1 MTKHLNLYIALLL
14 IIILNLYVVYTTY
27 HKEGF
32 LVKLFKTAF
41 NLIPI
46 PAISEFYKNE
56 IKTNNFFNF
65 FFEFGFATFKLIL
78 LIGVMPWLLIVTV
91 KAGVIGGMQ
100 AVTSGMFSA
109 ANFMFSKPKLT
120 INPLTLINNKK
131 MAATQL
137 KLASIENKL
146 KCLDDG
152 SCS

>member
-1 MTKHLNLYIALLL
+1 MTKHLNLYMALSL
-14 IIILNLYVVYTTY
+14 IIILNLYVVYSTY
-27 HKEGF
+27 DKEGF
-32 LVKLFKTAF
+32 IVEIFKSVF

-46 PAISEFYKNE
+46 PEIAKYYKKE
-56 IKTNNFFNF
+56 IKTSNIFKFFL
-65 FFEFGFATFKLIL
+65 EFGFATFKLIL
-78 LIGVMPWLLIVTV
+78 LVGVMPWLLIVAV

-109 ANFMFSKPKLT
+109 ASFMVSKPKLS
-120 INPLTLINNKK
+120 INPLTLMNNRK

>member
-1 MTKHLNLYIALLL
+1 MTKHLNLYIALVL

-32 LVKLFKTAF
+32 LVGVFKAIF
-41 NLIPI
+41 KLIPI
-46 PAISEFYKNE
+46 PAIGDYYNEE
-56 IKTNNFFNF
+56 IKTNNIFLFFL
-65 FFEFGFATFKLIL
+65 EFGFATFKLVL
-78 LIGVMPWLLIVTV
+78 LVGVMPWLLIVAV

-109 ANFMFSKPKLT
+109 ANFMFSKPKLS